1 MNVRKSLALAAATV
15 AFGSGLALAPA
26 AHAAAPAAA
35 PGGVSA
41 AVFGCDYTT
50 AKPTISYGSTGSA
63 VKQAQCLLKY
73 WGYSPGAVDG
83 IFGTNTRSAVISF
96 QTNVCDLDVDGIVGP
111 NTWRA
116 LSTVGC

>member
-15 AFGSGLALAPA
+15 ALGLTLAPA
-26 AHAAAPAAA
+26 AHAAAPAEAS
-35 PGGVSA
+35 GSVSA
-41 AVFGCDYTT
+41 AVFGCNYTT
-50 AKPTISYGSTGSA
+50 SQPTLSYGSTGSA

-73 WGYSPGAVDG
+73 WGYSPGSIDG
-83 IFGTNTRSAVISF
+83 EFGNNTRSAVIDF
-96 QTNVCDLDVDGIVGP
+96 QTNVCDLKADGIVGT

>member
-1 MNVRKSLALAAATV
+1 MNVRKSLALAAVTV
-15 AFGSGLALAPA
+15 ALGSGLALAPA

-35 PGGVSA
+35 SGGVSA
-41 AVFGCDYTT
+41 SVFGCSYTT
-50 AKPTISYGSTGSA
+50 AQPTISYGSTGSA

-73 WGYSPGAVDG
+73 WGYSPGAIDG
-83 IFGTNTRSAVISF
+83 DFGSNTRSAVISF
-96 QTNVCDLDVDGIVGP
+96 QTDICGLKVDGIVGA